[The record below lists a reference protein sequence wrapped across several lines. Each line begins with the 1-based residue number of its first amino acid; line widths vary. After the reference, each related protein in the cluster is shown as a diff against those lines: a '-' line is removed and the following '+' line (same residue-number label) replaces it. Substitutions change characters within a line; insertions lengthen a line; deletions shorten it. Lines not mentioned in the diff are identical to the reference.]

1 MHGFI
6 ASRDSIPP
14 RLTLHASIFIVRCT
28 LIHLLIVI
36 WVELSGFSA
45 YTFLFLR
52 R

>member
-14 RLTLHASIFIVRCT
+14 RLTLHASSFLVRCT
-28 LIHLLIVI
+28 LIHLLIFI
-36 WVELSGFSA
+36 RVELSGFSA